1 MTAYTHDANQNL
13 ASNHDA
19 AARSRRL
26 SGLGFALL
34 SAASFGLAGSLAKG
48 LLDAGWTA
56 GAAVTARILL
66 AAAVLSIPSI
76 LALRGR
82 WALLRQNW
90 KLLAAYGAFA
100 VAGCQLAFFNAVG
113 RMEVGVAL
121 LIEFT
126 SPVAV
131 IGWMWFR
138 HHQRPGG
145 LTVVGALLAAMGLV
159 LVLDLVSGADID
171 TLGVLWALGA
181 MAGAAVYWVLS
192 ADESNG
198 LPPIVLAGGGL
209 LAGGLILLLAGL
221 VGIVPFEAPLTD
233 VTFVDAVVPWWVP
246 IVGLGVVTAALAY
259 VLGIAAGR
267 RLGSRLASFMGLM
280 EVVAALVFAWLLL
293 GQAPAPVQ
301 LAGGALILLG
311 VIVVKSGERSAADAP
326 MEPLQGRT

>member
-1 MTAYTHDANQNL
+1 MMAYTHDANQNL

-301 LAGGALILLG
+301 LTGGALILLG